1 MTNYNIIL
9 WIHTVFAFIFVVSLM
24 VVPFLFHLYEN
35 EKGQAILRKIH
46 IVTGSAGVVLL
57 LAGIWMLFLE
67 RGFMLSFAWMIVSI
81 ALFIIIQIIDHFW
94 ADKQEEMLEAGQK
107 LSIWKLKWWSIFK
120 VLGYLFI
127 TLLMIVQPY

>member
-1 MTNYNIIL
+1 MT
-9 WIHTVFAFIFVVSLM
+9 
-24 VVPFLFHLYEN
+24 
-35 EKGQAILRKIH
+35 
-46 IVTGSAGVVLL
+46 
-57 LAGIWMLFLE
+57 
-67 RGFMLSFAWMIVSI
+67 LSFAWMIVSI